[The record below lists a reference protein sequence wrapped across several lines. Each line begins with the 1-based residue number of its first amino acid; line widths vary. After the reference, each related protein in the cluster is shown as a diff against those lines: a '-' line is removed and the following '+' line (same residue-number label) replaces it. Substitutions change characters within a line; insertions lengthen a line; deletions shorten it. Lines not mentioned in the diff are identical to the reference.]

1 MKINEHLI
9 FNLTNA
15 VRKCIT
21 LNIKAYIRIQVH
33 ICVYMYVV
41 PTQYVGNSWPQAA
54 FPKASRFG
62 PEMNLEAP
70 KHFKYEKKWPHCNK
84 PLKKSWHSRPEL
96 ARKLCSIKLPNSI
109 SLCTA

>member
-1 MKINEHLI
+1 MKGCLGGCGKREERERERGECLNMDVKRKAARVTVPRVKRFVQMKINEHLI

-54 FPKASRFG
+54 FPKASV
-62 PEMNLEAP
+62 
-70 KHFKYEKKWPHCNK
+70 
-84 PLKKSWHSRPEL
+84 LK
-96 ARKLCSIKLPNSI
+96 
-109 SLCTA
+109 

>member
-1 MKINEHLI
+1 MKGCLGGCGKREERERERGECLNMDEKEKPRDLPYLGNRVKRFVQMKINEHLI

-41 PTQYVGNSWPQAA
+41 PTQ
-54 FPKASRFG
+54 
-62 PEMNLEAP
+62 
-70 KHFKYEKKWPHCNK
+70 
-84 PLKKSWHSRPEL
+84 
-96 ARKLCSIKLPNSI
+96 
-109 SLCTA
+109 